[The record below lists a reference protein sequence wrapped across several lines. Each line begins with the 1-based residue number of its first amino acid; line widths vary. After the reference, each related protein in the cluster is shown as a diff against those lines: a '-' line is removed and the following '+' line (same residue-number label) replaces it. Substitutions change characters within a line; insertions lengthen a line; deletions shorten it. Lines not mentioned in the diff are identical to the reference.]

1 MRRIRLAIVAGN
13 LDDSADRQLDL
24 LARRLPMRGYD
35 VSIYRLAASRFDERL
50 RCCGVR
56 VSSFNDYA
64 AWDPRIVFSLADDLA
79 QTHPDIVYTWSDGAD
94 VCGTVAA
101 LKISAPII
109 IRASLGNLPRP
120 PLHRTAGRLLSRWVQ
135 AHVAFSSG
143 MRQHLADSG
152 LPDNRL
158 HIIPPAIELENPS
171 ESSLSHNIA
180 APGGDALAD
189 DDLPELPEGVR
200 LVVAAGNIDRHQ
212 GLLRLL
218 WAMGIIRY
226 SGIKAHLWLVGEG
239 NDAQQL
245 SHQAEMMGIASLIH
259 FLGPR
264 GDLAAILRRADA
276 FAMPLRHEVL
286 TLAPLAAMR
295 EGVPVVLSRLPGN
308 LELSADGRYGLLADA
323 DHPKDIASAIYRQ
336 LEDAERAK
344 RIAVEARRHIA
355 ENYSVEQFI
364 GRHDELLRRLIEQ
377 KKVNLEH

>member
-1 MRRIRLAIVAGN
+1 
-13 LDDSADRQLDL
+13 
-24 LARRLPMRGYD
+24 MRGHD

-50 RCCGVR
+50 RRCGVR
-56 VSSFNDYA
+56 VSAFNGYA
-64 AWDPRIVFSLADDLA
+64 AWDPRVVLALADDLA
-79 QTHPDIVYTWSDGAD
+79 QTHPDIVYTWSDAAD
-94 VCGTVAA
+94 FCGTVAA
-101 LKISAPII
+101 MKISAPII

-143 MRQHLADSG
+143 MKQHLADSG
-152 LPDNRL
+152 LPENRL
-158 HIIPPAIELENPS
+158 HIIPPAIEIENSS
-171 ESSLSHNIA
+171 ESSSSHIA
-180 APGGDALAD
+180 APDDDALAD
-189 DDLPELPEGVR
+189 DDLPQLPDGTH

-245 SHQAEMMGIASLIH
+245 SHQAEMMGIAPLIH

-264 GDLAAILRRADA
+264 NDLAAILRRADA

-286 TLAPLAAMR
+286 TLAPLVAMR
-295 EGVPVVLSRLPGN
+295 EGVPLVLSRLPGN
-308 LELSADGRYGLLADA
+308 MELSDRGRCGLLADA

-336 LEDAERAK
+336 LKNAEQAK
-344 RIAVEARRHIA
+344 CMALEARRHVA

-364 GRHDELLRRLIEQ
+364 GRHDELLRSLIEQ